1 MKKIDWD
8 WKRIFF
14 FLILPVFI
22 LSFSPVRETSGYTQN
37 TGSLTDFYNLEPDNP
52 YVIDINITQTV
63 EEGIDIT
70 LRQAILDQG
79 QLIYSM
85 LITGDLPDN
94 SVNAFSNDLCYFNGD
109 DQIAGGTE
117 GYPLRIDGEEPTLML
132 VNSVEFFQSEPQLD
146 ADIVAVKLI
155 LPYLEII
162 SSLQDGNNE
171 PAYQSYI
178 IEGPWSFEFEVSG
191 EAIAA
196 DTEIYE
202 LSKIFEAKG
211 ETYSTE
217 KLVITPISQRIYGTS
232 TAETPAI
239 DYYSMVTEDG
249 SEISMRLS
257 RSGWKAGDTAYSTI
271 YLTEIGDPESN
282 WTGNAY
288 DIIKKSKTL
297 TLIPCLLNNQTDWRR
312 SIKNT
317 TPLESEAITLTR
329 DQ

>member
-1 MKKIDWD
+1 MKNFDWD
-8 WKRIFF
+8 WKRILF

-22 LSFSPVRETSGYTQN
+22 LSFSPIRGIPTYTQN

-52 YVIDINITQTV
+52 YVADINITHTA

-70 LRQAILDQG
+70 LGQAILDQG
-79 QLIYSM
+79 QLIYSL

-94 SVNAFSNDLCYFNGD
+94 TVNAFSNDLCYFNGD
-109 DQIAGGTE
+109 DRIIDGKE
-117 GYPLRIDGEEPTLML
+117 EYPLWIDGEEPTLVL
-132 VNSVEFFQSEPQLD
+132 INTAEFFQSDSQPD
-146 ADIVAVKLI
+146 ADTVAVKLV

-162 SSLQDGNNE
+162 SSLQEENNE
-171 PAYQSYI
+171 PAYQNYI
-178 IEGPWSFEFEVSG
+178 IEGPWSFEFEISG
-191 EAIAA
+191 KAIAA

-202 LSKIFEAKG
+202 LSKSYEAMG

-217 KLVITPISQRIYGTS
+217 KLIITPVSQRIHGTS

-239 DYYSMVTEDG
+239 DYYSMVTDDG

-329 DQ
+329 ER